1 MKKTVRALI
10 QSIEISAFKFFH
22 FKQKH
27 YHGKLFPVLRWK
39 LYFSVI
45 VMHFISGGI
54 YGQAMLELSSAGV
67 NTTAVGITTAS
78 QTGTFRLNTTGT
90 TFNSFT
96 PTTQAT
102 FSLSNQQFTHL
113 YIPGLMF
120 GAESNGSGEVQAANI
135 WEIMDNS
142 NALNSHFTSNITNT
156 SGTGISVTSN
166 YGIVMF
172 NSLRYPYLLYGN
184 SNYTARPYYGN
195 LTITFNR
202 PVSNPVVH
210 FIGIGGH
217 QFSLS
222 NKYQHGYY
230 LEYELSDADVSNGL
244 TVTELSG
251 STYFDAT
258 TSNTKVVNS
267 NTANPTIPT
276 TGWYSL
282 TSGTN
287 AHGSSGSV
295 KVNTGNNAITSVTF
309 KVFLRGMD
317 LVTDLTQ
324 GANVDINRKH
334 WAPVRDTGGHT
345 ADKVLISLSLA
356 TYTITGTVYNDAD
369 GMTNN
374 IIDGTATRYAGGTT
388 QLYVNLV
395 DNNNNVYASTAVSST
410 GTYTFANVVAA
421 AGYKLVLSTSNAVTT
436 ASLPAAWAY
445 TGEKEGSGTG
455 SDGTPNGI
463 LPLGVLTADVTT
475 RFGIRNC
482 SSPPAVTAA
491 AGTALYCAQS
501 ATSPIQLTATPTGG
515 QTPYTYAW
523 TGSGISNATIQNP
536 TATPAAAG
544 SYTVAITDA
553 LGCKASAS
561 TGNITYDNTVPS
573 ISWSCGTNPA
583 WLRLNETNGT
593 TWYWTTAS
601 GGKFYPNNTYNP
613 AQDATTSALQQ
624 PYIKV
629 AGPYTVKI
637 TSVNGCTSSG
647 TINMSATPAGCATVL
662 ADEHIRLTAAW
673 AGNNNVLVKW
683 NTPLTNISNFTIQRS
698 TNGTNFTDIG
708 TTEYTQP
715 SAYSFTDAR
724 IPAGCSKLWYRVK
737 ATDYNGRE
745 NFSSAASLNCNG
757 ISAGNIFIAP
767 NPVVNKQFTLNYKV
781 PVTGKLNY
789 ELLSVDG
796 KRILAG
802 ILENPAPGE
811 TASKTI
817 VLPPLEKGLY
827 FLRVS
832 NQQWISK
839 TVKLMIGE

>member
-1 MKKTVRALI
+1 MTTIWIDNTEAI
-10 QSIEISAFKFFH
+10 
-22 FKQKH
+22 
-27 YHGKLFPVLRWK
+27 
-39 LYFSVI
+39 
-45 VMHFISGGI
+45 
-54 YGQAMLELSSAGV
+54 GQTQLELNASSASLTVTGP
-67 NTTAVGITTAS
+67 TTAS
-78 QTGTFRLNTTGT
+78 QTATFLKNDNGSTV
-90 TFNSFT
+90 FSAAT
-96 PTTQAT
+96 PTTTVNYAIT
-102 FSLSNQQFTHL
+102 NQVYSGGT
-113 YIPGLMF
+113 YPGIFF
-120 GAESNGSGEVQAANI
+120 GGTSSGQNVVADNI
-135 WEIMDNS
+135 WKKMNTYGGATSIRFSS
-142 NALNSHFTSNITNT
+142 NPFTGATQGIDVTLNYCIGAMISPYYMTQLYRATNL
-156 SGTGISVTSN
+156 N
-166 YGIVMF
+166 
-172 NSLRYPYLLYGN
+172 
-184 SNYTARPYYGN
+184 ARPYYGDI
-195 LTITFNR
+195 TISFNR
-202 PVSNPVVH
+202 PVQNPVLH
-210 FIGIGGH
+210 FAAIGGE
-217 QFSLS
+217 FSSANGLF
-222 NKYQHGYY
+222 QHGFYT
-230 LEYELSDADVSNGL
+230 EFELGTAEVAAGY
-244 TVTELSG
+244 TFTRLSG
-251 STYFDAT
+251 NTYFGVGNNTQVINTNT
-258 TSNTKVVNS
+258 TIPASNTPGYFTAETTRGSDGSVRL
-267 NTANPTIPT
+267 NTN
-276 TGWYSL
+276 
-282 TSGTN
+282 GTN
-287 AHGSSGSV
+287 ISSIV
-295 KVNTGNNAITSVTF
+295 LR
-309 KVFLRGMD
+309 VFLRGMPG
-317 LVTDLTQ
+317 VNPTNTQ
-324 GANVDINRKH
+324 ASWGPTNGGVDGY
-334 WAPVRDTGGHT
+334 VGDVFT
-345 ADKVLISLSLA
+345 LSA
-356 TYTITGTVYNDAD
+356 TLPTYNITGTVYNDAD

-515 QTPYTYAW
+515 QAPYTYAW

-715 SAYSFTDAR
+715 SAYSFTDVR

-737 ATDYNGRE
+737 ATDHNGRE

-757 ISAGNIFIAP
+757 ISAGNIFVAP